1 MMIVV
6 VSPVN
11 QHFRSHLAFS
21 SYTWPL
27 ILASPRWRQS
37 WDSDAFPKGQF
48 MICKFYF
55 ASVENRQDV
64 APSADHGSATN
75 RRELRRSRLCFE
87 VRLKILAALFQQRN
101 TFRIGLAMESTSSRT

>member
-6 VSPVN
+6 DSPVN
-11 QHFRSHLAFS
+11 QHFRAHLAFS

-48 MICKFYF
+48 MFCKFYF

-64 APSADHGSATN
+64 AAAADDGSATN

-87 VRLKILAALFQQRN
+87 IRLKILAALFQQRN